1 MKLDEAGPVGQVLAG
16 NVVVVA
22 ATMDVLGSADH
33 AAQDS
38 EEEEELEEVEVV
50 VGSACQ
56 ELELLGSLDHG
67 PQEVV
72 EELLTYE
79 LDEEL
84 DVLEIEYVTL
94 ELVDE
99 MLTDQLDEELDDE
112 AELVLELALE

>member
-1 MKLDEAGPVGQVLAG
+1 MKLDEAGPVGEVLAG
-16 NVVVVA
+16 IVVVVA

-38 EEEEELEEVEVV
+38 EEEELEEVEVV
-50 VGSACQ
+50 GGSACQ

-72 EELLTYE
+72 EELLRYE